1 MLKRSLRLKLIIV
14 SILVGVLPVLFIGS
28 FSIFK
33 FDSFAKQT
41 ILKSYQ
47 GLEAQAYANIQIGL
61 EAERQRV
68 APLISASITLTR
80 RLANSANL
88 PLYLQSQPRAID
100 RATREARQI
109 VQGLLENCHIQYQ
122 MLKEKLTLGLYSAEY
137 IFQNIGKFYMSPSE
151 VITWNA
157 ENQLTGEI
165 KTVELPVVHIGIE
178 QIEKVFSNVDR
189 FVPIV
194 DDVQEM
200 TGVHCSIFQVMN
212 DDCDLLRIATN
223 VQNDESQR
231 AIETFIPA
239 VNPDGQPNAVVQSI
253 KNGISYRGITKEYHR
268 RYVSIYQPIFND
280 SGALLGAFFVGVPE
294 KNETLYSS
302 IEKTTIGKNGYA
314 FVMTFKGEILVHP
327 DADKV
332 NKNIVHDLHLNPYK
346 QILDSPYSKGVK
358 IFFYEMDGNRMY
370 TAYAYY
376 PHRDWIICLNG
387 FLDDIVQEEIDRSTE
402 LLQKEI
408 FNAYISS
415 KVHFDQ
421 KTYYTI
427 NQISFIDT
435 KGQKRLLLRNGTF
448 EKSSSPIKKDWFV
461 EGLRVKKGKVVHPG
475 IFESDDQSVIEMIL
489 YSPIYINNTCHGLIS
504 LHLDW
509 DVIGKVISDYKYGQT
524 GFSFLLNDQGI
535 VVSHPDYSILD
546 PVDFSDIKYGKLSA
560 IVKNYML
567 KGERGQ
573 DRYSF
578 KNKDHLINYLPFQI
592 ADRKYTLSATVPV
605 DEFLFVA
612 NRIRKNAENAFG
624 LILRI
629 IIFFILF
636 CVIFAAGF
644 GIFLSR
650 WLTRPIDQVVAFA
663 QQVSHGDLSKTL
675 TQESND
681 EIGKLLS
688 SINAMVVSFRKI
700 VSDVKNKGFRLAQS
714 SEDMVRIAG
723 QLSGNSEKMSQQAD
737 SVAGTSRQMSN
748 SIDSIASSMEDIS
761 YRINNVS
768 NTTEQV
774 SINVNS
780 IALSVDNMSKSMSN
794 IEENARLGSSI
805 AAEALSKANT
815 AENAMNLLKS
825 SADEIGGVTDVIK
838 RLAYKTNLLALNASI
853 EAAAAGDSG
862 REFAVV
868 ADAIQNFAIQ
878 SNQAAEDIAMRILSV
893 QTNTEDAIQVI
904 LDISKIIDNMNNAAE
919 TILSAVEEQA
929 RAADNLSHNANE
941 ADSRSKAISDAMIEL
956 AQAANNVSVHIAEIA
971 RGAKNVSENNH
982 LVSEAAADSNQ
993 EIQRV
998 NTSTNE
1004 LDRLATELHVLVQ
1017 AYETSSKEKI

>member
-14 SILVGVLPVLFIGS
+14 SILIGVLPVLFIGS
-28 FSIFK
+28 FSIYK

-68 APLISASITLTR
+68 APLISSSITLTR

-88 PLYLQSQPRAID
+88 PLYLKSQPRAIE
-100 RATREARQI
+100 RATREASQI
-109 VQGLLENCHIQYQ
+109 VQGLLESCHIQYQ
-122 MLKEKLTLGLYSAEY
+122 MLKDKLTLGLYSAEY

-151 VITWNA
+151 VMKWKA
-157 ENQLTGEI
+157 ENQMTGEI

-178 QIEKVFSNVDR
+178 KIEKVFSYSDR

-212 DDCDLLRIATN
+212 DNFDLLRIATN
-223 VQNDESQR
+223 VQNDDSKR

-239 VNPDGQPNAVVQSI
+239 IHPDGQPNAIVQSI
-253 KNGISYRGITKEYHR
+253 RNGISYRGISNEYHS

-280 SGALLGAFFVGVPE
+280 SGKLLGAFFVGVPE
-294 KNETLYSS
+294 KNEALYSS
-302 IEKTTIGKNGYA
+302 IEKTKIGKNGYA
-314 FVMTFKGEILVHP
+314 FVMNFKGDILVHP
-327 DADKV
+327 DTASLD
-332 NKNIVHDLHLNPYK
+332 KNIIHDLQLKPFK

-358 IFFYEMDGNRMY
+358 TFFYELDGHRMY

-387 FLDDIVQEEIDRSTE
+387 FLDEIVQEEIDRSTE

-408 FNAYISS
+408 YNAYISS
-415 KVHFDQ
+415 KVEHDRQTF
-421 KTYYTI
+421 YTI
-427 NQISFIDT
+427 NQICFMNT
-435 KGQKRLLLRNGTF
+435 KGEKLLSLRNGTF
-448 EKSSSPIKKDWFV
+448 ETSSKTYQSDWIHDGLKTIKGSV
-461 EGLRVKKGKVVHPG
+461 NHPG

-489 YSPIYINNTCHGLIS
+489 YSPIYIENKCQGLIS
-504 LHLDW
+504 LHLNW
-509 DVIGKVISDYKYGQT
+509 DVIGKVIADYQYGQT
-524 GFSFLLNDQGI
+524 GFSFLINDQGI
-535 VVSHPDYSILD
+535 VVSHPNYSLLD
-546 PVDFSDIKYGKLSA
+546 PVNFSDIKYGKLSA
-560 IVKNYML
+560 IVKNHML
-567 KGERGQ
+567 NGESGQ

-592 ADRKYTLSATVPV
+592 ADRRYTLSATVPV

-612 NRIRKNAENAFG
+612 NKIRKNAENEFG

-636 CVIFAAGF
+636 CVISAAGF

-650 WLTRPIDQVVAFA
+650 WLTRPIDQVVLFA

-675 TQESND
+675 QQKTSD

-688 SINAMVVSFRKI
+688 AINAMVVSFRKI
-700 VSDVKNKGFRLAQS
+700 VSDVKTKGFRLAQS
-714 SEDMVRIAG
+714 SDDMVRIAG

-737 SVAGTSRQMSN
+737 SVAGTSRHMSN

-761 YRINNVS
+761 HRINNVS

-774 SINVNS
+774 STNVNS

-794 IEENARLGSSI
+794 IEENARLGSNI
-805 AAEALSKANT
+805 AAEALTKANT
-815 AENAMNLLKS
+815 AENAMNLLKT

-853 EAAAAGDSG
+853 EAAAAGESG

-893 QTNTEDAIQVI
+893 QTNTEDAIRVI
-904 LDISKIIDNMNNAAE
+904 LDISKIIDNMNNAGK

-929 RAADNLSHNANE
+929 RAAGNLSHNANE

-956 AQAANNVSVHIAEIA
+956 AQTANNVSVHIAEIA
-971 RGAKNVSENNH
+971 KGAKNVSENNH

-998 NTSTNE
+998 NTSAHE

-1017 AYETSSKEKI
+1017 AYETS

>member
-14 SILVGVLPVLFIGS
+14 SILIGVLPVLFIGS

-68 APLISASITLTR
+68 APLISSSITLTR
-80 RLANSANL
+80 RLANSTNL
-88 PLYLQSQPRAID
+88 PLYLKSQPRAIE
-100 RATREARQI
+100 RATREAQQV

-122 MLKEKLTLGLYSAEY
+122 MLKDKLTLGLYSAEY
-137 IFQNIGKFYMSPSE
+137 IFQNIGRFYMSPSE

-157 ENQLTGEI
+157 ENQFTGEI
-165 KTVELPVVHIGIE
+165 KSVELPVVHIGIE
-178 QIEKVFSNVDR
+178 MIEKVFSYSDS

-200 TGVHCSIFQVMN
+200 TGVHCSVFQVMN
-212 DDCDLLRIATN
+212 DDYDLLRIATN
-223 VQNDESQR
+223 VQNDEAKR
-231 AIETFIPA
+231 AIETYLPA
-239 VNPDGQPNAVVQSI
+239 MNPDGQPNAVVNNI
-253 KNGISYRGITKEYHR
+253 KNGITYRGISSEYHR
-268 RYVSIYQPIFND
+268 RYVSIYQPIFSD
-280 SGALLGAFFVGVPE
+280 SGTLLGAFFVGVPE
-294 KNETLYSS
+294 KNEALYSS
-302 IEKTTIGKNGYA
+302 IEKSNIGQNGYA
-314 FVMTFKGEILVHP
+314 FVMNFKGDILVHQ
-327 DADKV
+327 DTDKI
-332 NKNIVHDLHLNPYK
+332 NKNIIHDLHLNPFK
-346 QILDSPYSKGVK
+346 QILDSPYTKGVK
-358 IFFYEMDGNRMY
+358 TFFYEMEGQRMY

-387 FLDDIVQEEIDRSTE
+387 FLDEIVQEEIERSTE

-408 FNAYISS
+408 FNAYVSS
-415 KVHFDQ
+415 KIQLQQETH
-421 KTYYTI
+421 YTI
-427 NQISFIDT
+427 NQICFIDT
-435 KGQKRLLLRNGTF
+435 TGKKLLTLRNGMF
-448 EKSSSPIKKDWFV
+448 EKDLQTFKANWIQDALKAS
-461 EGLRVKKGKVVHPG
+461 KGTVNHPG
-475 IFESDDQSVIEMIL
+475 IFESDDQSVIEMVL
-489 YSPIYINNTCHGLIS
+489 YSPIYIDNRCQGLIS

-509 DVIGKVISDYKYGQT
+509 EVLSKVIASYKYGQT
-524 GFSFLLNDQGI
+524 GFSFLINDQGI
-535 VVSHPDYSILD
+535 VVSHPNYSILD
-546 PVDFSDIKYGKLSA
+546 PVDFSDVKYGKLSG
-560 IVKNYML
+560 IVKNHML
-567 KGERGQ
+567 KGEKGQ

-578 KNKDHLINYLPFQI
+578 KNKDHLLNYLPFQI
-592 ADRKYTLSATVPV
+592 ADKQYTLSATVPV

-612 NRIRKNAENAFG
+612 NRIRKNAEHAFG
-624 LILRI
+624 QILRI
-629 IIFFILF
+629 IIFFLLF
-636 CVIFAAGF
+636 CVVSAAVF
-644 GIFLSR
+644 GVFLSR
-650 WLTRPIDQVVAFA
+650 WLTRPIDQVVLFA

-675 TQESND
+675 KQESSD

-688 SINAMVVSFRKI
+688 AINAMVVSFRKI
-700 VSDVKNKGFRLAQS
+700 VSNVKNKGFRLAES

-723 QLSGNSEKMSQQAD
+723 QLSDNSEKMTQQAD

-774 SINVNS
+774 STNVNS

-794 IEENARLGSSI
+794 IKENARLGSGI
-805 AAEALSKANT
+805 VAEALSKAST
-815 AENAMNLLKS
+815 AENAMNLLKN

-853 EAAAAGDSG
+853 EAAAAGESG

-868 ADAIQNFAIQ
+868 ANAIQTFAIQ
-878 SNQAAEDIAMRILSV
+878 SNQAAEDIAMRILGV

-904 LDISKIIDNMNNAAE
+904 LDISKIIDKMNNAAE

-998 NTSTNE
+998 NISSNE
-1004 LDRLATELHVLVQ
+1004 LDRLATELQLLVQ

>member
-14 SILVGVLPVLFIGS
+14 SILIGVLPVLFIGS

-68 APLISASITLTR
+68 APLISSSITLTR
-80 RLANSANL
+80 RLANSTNL
-88 PLYLQSQPRAID
+88 PLYLKSQPRATE
-100 RATREARQI
+100 RATREARQV
-109 VQGLLENCHIQYQ
+109 VQRLLENCHIQFQ
-122 MLKEKLTLGLYSAEY
+122 MLKDKLTLGLYSAEY
-137 IFQNIGKFYMSPSE
+137 IFQNIGKFYMSPRE

-157 ENQLTGEI
+157 ENQQTGKV
-165 KTVELPVVHIGIE
+165 KTVTLPMVHIGVE
-178 QIEKVFSNVDR
+178 KIEKVFSYSDR

-212 DDCDLLRIATN
+212 DNYDLLRIATN
-223 VQNDESQR
+223 VQNDNAKR

-239 VNPDGQPNAVVQSI
+239 INPNGQPNAVVQSI
-253 KNGISYRGITKEYHR
+253 KNGISYRGISHEYHR
-268 RYVSIYQPIFND
+268 RYISIYQPIFND
-280 SGALLGAFFVGVPE
+280 SGTLLGAFFVGVPE
-294 KNETLYSS
+294 KNKTLYSS
-302 IEKTTIGKNGYA
+302 IEKTKIGQNGYA
-314 FVMTFKGEILVHP
+314 FVMNFKGDILVHP
-327 DADKV
+327 DKNKV
-332 NKNIVHDLHLNPYK
+332 NKNIIHDLHLNPFK
-346 QILDSPYSKGVK
+346 QVLDSPYSKGVK
-358 IFFYEMDGNRMY
+358 TFFYEMDGHRMY

-387 FLDDIVQEEIDRSTE
+387 FLDEIVREEIDRSTE
-402 LLQKEI
+402 LLKKEI
-408 FNAYISS
+408 YNAYVSS
-415 KVHFDQ
+415 KVQLNHQ
-421 KTYYTI
+421 THYTI
-427 NQISFIDT
+427 NQICFINT
-435 KGQKRLLLRNGTF
+435 KGQKLLTLRNGTF
-448 EKSSSPIKKDWFV
+448 ESSPVDFNEDWFHA
-461 EGLRVKKGKVVHPG
+461 GLETIKGSVSHPG

-489 YSPIYINNTCHGLIS
+489 YSPIYVENKCQGLIT

-509 DVIGKVISDYKYGQT
+509 DVIGKVISNYKYGQT
-524 GFSFLLNDQGI
+524 GFSFLINDQGI
-535 VVSHPDYSILD
+535 VVSHPNYSIID
-546 PVDFSDIKYGKLSA
+546 PVDFSDVKYGKLSA
-560 IVKNYML
+560 IVKNFML
-567 KGERGQ
+567 KGESGQ

-578 KNKDHLINYLPFQI
+578 KNKDHLINFLPFQI
-592 ADRKYTLSATVPV
+592 ADKQYTLSATVPV

-612 NRIRKNAENAFG
+612 NKIRKNAEHAFG

-636 CVIFAAGF
+636 CVISAAGF

-650 WLTRPIDQVVAFA
+650 WLTRPIDQVVLFA

-675 TQESND
+675 KQESSD

-688 SINAMVVSFRKI
+688 AINAMVVSFRKI

-723 QLSGNSEKMSQQAD
+723 QLSGNSEKMSEQAD
-737 SVAGTSRQMSN
+737 SVAGTSRHMSN
-748 SIDSIASSMEDIS
+748 SIDSIASSMEEIS

-774 SINVNS
+774 STNVNS

-794 IEENARLGSSI
+794 IEQNARLGSSI

-868 ADAIQNFAIQ
+868 ADAIQSFAIQ
-878 SNQAAEDIAMRILSV
+878 SNQAAENIAMRILSV

-929 RAADNLSHNANE
+929 RAADDLSHNANE

-956 AQAANNVSVHIAEIA
+956 AQAANNVSIHIAEIA

-998 NTSTNE
+998 NTSANE